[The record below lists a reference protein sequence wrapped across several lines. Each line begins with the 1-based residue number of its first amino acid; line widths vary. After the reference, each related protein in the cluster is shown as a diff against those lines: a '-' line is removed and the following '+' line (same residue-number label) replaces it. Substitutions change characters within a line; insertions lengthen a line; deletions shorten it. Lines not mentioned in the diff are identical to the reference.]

1 MTFSPGRLLSV
12 LESENALLLDATIHA
27 PIRLQVCAMLAAA
40 ESLDFAG
47 VRATLD
53 VSESVLSK
61 HAKVLEDA
69 GYVAV
74 RKAASDGRQRTW
86 LALTAAGRAAFSA
99 HAAALR
105 ALLGPAT

>member
-1 MTFSPGRLLSV
+1 MT
-12 LESENALLLDATIHA
+12 LDPIIHA
-27 PIRLQVCAMLAAA
+27 PLRLQVCSALAAA

-47 VRATLD
+47 LRAALD

-61 HAKVLEDA
+61 HVKVLETA

-74 RKAASDGRQRTW
+74 RKAASLGRRRTR
-86 LALTAAGRAAFSA
+86 LALTPAGREAFAA

-105 ALLGPAT
+105 ALIG

>member
-1 MTFSPGRLLSV
+1 MAAAFDPV
-12 LESENALLLDATIHA
+12 IHA
-27 PIRLQVCAMLAAA
+27 PPRLQICARLAAVQTM
-40 ESLDFAG
+40 DFA
-47 VRATLD
+47 TLREMID

-61 HAKVLEDA
+61 HVKTLEEA

-86 LALTAAGRAAFSA
+86 LSLTPAGRKAFAA

-105 ALLGPAT
+105 ALVGEVSQAAE

>member
-1 MTFSPGRLLSV
+1 MP
-12 LESENALLLDATIHA
+12 LDLTLHA
-27 PIRLQVCAMLAAA
+27 PLRLRLCSILAGA

-47 VRATLD
+47 VRADLD

-61 HAKVLEDA
+61 HVKVLQAA

-105 ALLGPAT
+105 ALLRTAT

>member
-1 MTFSPGRLLSV
+1 VP
-12 LESENALLLDATIHA
+12 LDAVIHA
-27 PIRLQVCAMLAAA
+27 PIRLQICAALARV

-47 VRATLD
+47 LRAALD

-61 HAKVLEDA
+61 HVKALQEA

-74 RKAASDGRQRTW
+74 RKTASEGRQRTW
-86 LALTAAGRAAFSA
+86 LALTPAGRDAFAA

-105 ALLGPAT
+105 DLLSSAS

>member
-1 MTFSPGRLLSV
+1 MPT
-12 LESENALLLDATIHA
+12 ALDPVIHA
-27 PIRLQVCAMLAAA
+27 PLRLQVCAMLAAA
-40 ESLDFAG
+40 QTVDFAT
-47 VRATLD
+47 VREMLD

-61 HAKVLEDA
+61 HVKVLEEA

-86 LALTAAGRAAFSA
+86 LALSPAGRKAFAA

-105 ALLGPAT
+105 SLVG